1 MEYVIL
7 NVGLLTYCL
16 IRLIERTV
24 IAGNEVVSNSYNI
37 LTFANYLIFIQ
48 LFLLMPVQLLILST
62 Q

>member
-7 NVGLLTYCL
+7 EVGLMTYHL

-37 LTFANYLIFIQ
+37 LTFGNYLIFTQ
-48 LFLLMPVQLLILST
+48 LFMLMPV
-62 Q
+62 